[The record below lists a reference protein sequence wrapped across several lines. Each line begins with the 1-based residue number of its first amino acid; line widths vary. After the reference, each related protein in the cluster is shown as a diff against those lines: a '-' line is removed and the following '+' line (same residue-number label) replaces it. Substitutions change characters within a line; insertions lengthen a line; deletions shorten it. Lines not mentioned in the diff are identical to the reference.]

1 MARSRSR
8 RPFVVPLPD
17 AQSGL
22 RHVLLRTI
30 PGRLIVGGVAVRL
43 LLVVFAAAAGPLPP
57 AFNAVDMVA
66 GIAIAVGAAYFVFR
80 S

>member
-30 PGRLIVGGVAVRL
+30 PGRLVVGGLAVRL
-43 LLVVFAAAAGPLPP
+43 LLILFAVIILLIGRS
-57 AFNAVDMVA
+57 AVTARRRTATICD
-66 GIAIAVGAAYFVFR
+66 R
-80 S
+80 SH